1 MDFEL
6 ALNQILYELKINDI
20 EYGLV
25 GGLALGI
32 LGIDRATSDIDF
44 LVQNSDKDLV
54 RKIMLDLKYESIFHS
69 INFSLFQSPL
79 KALGEIDFI
88 HPDTNTIS
96 EILSRKVNYSIFND
110 KIQINVVKADDLI
123 ILKLQA
129 IKLDQTRKQKD
140 ESDIISLISIYY
152 NEIDKDKL
160 IKFGKKLNME
170 NYILDLWKRIKN
182 E

>member
-54 RKIMLDLKYESIFHS
+54 RKIMLELKYESIFHS

-96 EILSRKVNYSIFND
+96 EILSRKVNYSINNIFS
-110 KIQINVVKADDLI
+110 LS
-123 ILKLQA
+123 
-129 IKLDQTRKQKD
+129 D
-140 ESDIISLISIYY
+140 EEISILREKKKIRSTIKIPINEVLLFLKSY
-152 NEIDKDKL
+152 NEMINHRQKKIVPKSDGEWL
-160 IKFGKKLNME
+160 I
-170 NYILDLWKRIKN
+170 
-182 E
+182 